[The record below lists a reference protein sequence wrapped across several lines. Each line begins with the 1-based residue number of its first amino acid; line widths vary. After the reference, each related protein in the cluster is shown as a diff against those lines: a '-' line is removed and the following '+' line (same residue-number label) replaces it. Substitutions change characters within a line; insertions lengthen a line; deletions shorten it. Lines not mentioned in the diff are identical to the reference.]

1 MSKAAAHL
9 MPIAETQPP
18 TAPPSVIGA
27 LLPIMGV
34 VLVGFLV
41 IGLAL
46 PVLPLHVSRDLG
58 FGAFVVGLV
67 TGSQFLASLVS
78 RIWAGHFADRKGA
91 KSGVVAGLFAAA
103 ASGLLYVVS
112 LALTSPAASVS
123 VLLLGRAVLGAA
135 ESFIITGAVSWGLVL
150 VGPQGAGRVIAWVG
164 TAMFA
169 ALALGAP
176 VGTMLYAAGGFGTVA
191 IATTLIPFA
200 TLLLLVR
207 LPAVRPSPATSR
219 GVFRSVAKAVW
230 LPGIGAALSS
240 IGFGAILAFASLLF
254 ANRGWTPVWLA
265 FTAYAVALITAR
277 LGLGHLPDRIG
288 GARVA
293 LGSALVETAGLAL
306 IWLAPGALVAAAGAA
321 LTGFGYGLVYPALG
335 VEAVRRAPPQSRGL
349 VMGMYTAFLDV
360 ALGFGT
366 PALGLIAGL
375 SGLGTVFL
383 AAALAVLLTTAFAVL
398 LLAAPAKGVSF
409 DGNTAPHKDERDDDE
424 RDDHAETQTRKKQ
437 SRSVGD
443 RVWLYGVGL
452 RLCHQG
458 QPARGRGAGPRRL

>member
-1 MSKAAAHL
+1 MSKAVAL
-9 MPIAETQPP
+9 LIPMAERQPRA
-18 TAPPSVIGA
+18 TPPSVMGA

-67 TGSQFLASLVS
+67 TGSQFAASLVS

-103 ASGLLYVVS
+103 ASGLLYVLS
-112 LALTSPAASVS
+112 LTLKSPTASVS
-123 VLLLGRAVLGAA
+123 VLLLGRAVLGGA
-135 ESFIITGAVSWGLVL
+135 ESFIITGAVSWGLAL

-176 VGTMLYAAGGFGTVA
+176 VGTILYGAGGFGAVA
-191 IATTLIPFA
+191 TATALVPLA
-200 TLLLLVR
+200 TLLLLVQ
-207 LPAVRPSPATSR
+207 LPAVRPSPAASKSA
-219 GVFRSVAKAVW
+219 FWSVAKAVW

-240 IGFGAILAFASLLF
+240 IGFGAILAFGSMLF

-265 FTAYAVALITAR
+265 FTAYALALIAAR

-293 LGSALVETAGLAL
+293 LCSALIETAGLAS
-306 IWLAPGALVAAAGAA
+306 IWLAPGAPVAAAGAA
-321 LTGFGYGLVYPALG
+321 LTGFGYALVYPALG
-335 VEAVRRAPPQSRGL
+335 VEAVLRAPPQSRGL
-349 VMGMYTAFLDV
+349 VMGIYTAFLDV

-366 PALGLIAGL
+366 PALGLIAGS
-375 SGLGTVFL
+375 SGLDAVFL
-383 AAALAVLLTTAFAVL
+383 ASALAALAATAFAIWLV
-398 LLAAPAKGVSF
+398 AVHKGVSS
-409 DGNTAPHKDERDDDE
+409 TAIRG
-424 RDDHAETQTRKKQ
+424 TQR
-437 SRSVGD
+437 
-443 RVWLYGVGL
+443 
-452 RLCHQG
+452 
-458 QPARGRGAGPRRL
+458 

>member
-1 MSKAAAHL
+1 MSKAVAL
-9 MPIAETQPP
+9 LIPMAERQPRA
-18 TAPPSVIGA
+18 APPSVMGA

-67 TGSQFLASLVS
+67 TGSQFAASLVS

-103 ASGLLYVVS
+103 ASGLLYVLS
-112 LALTSPAASVS
+112 LALKSPTASVS
-123 VLLLGRAVLGAA
+123 VLLLGRAVLGGA
-135 ESFIITGAVSWGLVL
+135 ESFVITGAVSWGLAL
-150 VGPQGAGRVIAWVG
+150 VGPQGAGRVIAWIG

-176 VGTMLYAAGGFGTVA
+176 VGTILYDAGGFSAVA
-191 IATTLIPFA
+191 TATALMPFA

-207 LPAVRPSPATSR
+207 LPAVRPSPAASK
-219 GVFRSVAKAVW
+219 GAFWSVAKAVW

-240 IGFGAILAFASLLF
+240 IGFGAILAFGSMLF

-265 FTAYAVALITAR
+265 FTAYALALIAAR

-293 LGSALVETAGLAL
+293 LGSALIETAGLAL
-306 IWLAPGALVAAAGAA
+306 IWLAPGAPVAAAGAA
-321 LTGFGYGLVYPALG
+321 LTGFGYALVYPALG
-335 VEAVRRAPPQSRGL
+335 VEAVLRAPPQSRGL
-349 VMGMYTAFLDV
+349 VTGMYTAFLDV

-366 PALGLIAGL
+366 PALGLIAGS
-375 SGLGTVFL
+375 SGLDPVFL
-383 AAALAVLLTTAFAVL
+383 ASALAALAATAFAIW
-398 LLAAPAKGVSF
+398 LLAVHKGVSS
-409 DGNTAPHKDERDDDE
+409 DGNTRN
-424 RDDHAETQTRKKQ
+424 TQR
-437 SRSVGD
+437 
-443 RVWLYGVGL
+443 
-452 RLCHQG
+452 
-458 QPARGRGAGPRRL
+458 